1 MHHRRFDSAGA
12 RPRRHGSPTRR
23 TPAAAKDDERMA
35 EARKQFQAGVNL
47 LDDPD
52 GAKYELAYHAFHR
65 AYELS
70 HSAKVLGNIGLCAL
84 HLERDGE
91 AIDAYSMYLR
101 DAPDVSDREKVQ
113 IQRDLATL
121 SSTAVQLKATV
132 KKPGSGFTLV
142 DNRIQTS
149 GGSIVNSYPFDEKEL
164 NLRIRPGHHVFKVVS
179 PSGESSPIEANLSS
193 SAQATYEFTFPVAPP
208 VRDKPAEV
216 VMRSPSYAGPIVL
229 GVAGVVIGGAG
240 AALGLLARDKTKN
253 IEGKC
258 PNDVCPAS
266 YDFTSDRDSTKKIS
280 TLADAAFVTSGVAV
294 GGALLWYLLTPRAKS
309 VQTGSTGWAPSGFC
323 TADGCAVRFE
333 RGF

>member
-1 MHHRRFDSAGA
+1 MKSRNSAKRGDARKAGLVEREGDARDGSRSQSYGIVCEPSGGVHHRRFDSAGA
-12 RPRRHGSPTRR
+12 RPRRHGSPTCAP
-23 TPAAAKDDERMA
+23 PAAAKDDERMT

-149 GGSIVNSYPFDEKEL
+149 GGSIVNSYP
-164 NLRIRPGHHVFKVVS
+164 
-179 PSGESSPIEANLSS
+179 
-193 SAQATYEFTFPVAPP
+193 
-208 VRDKPAEV
+208 
-216 VMRSPSYAGPIVL
+216 
-229 GVAGVVIGGAG
+229 
-240 AALGLLARDKTKN
+240 
-253 IEGKC
+253 
-258 PNDVCPAS
+258 
-266 YDFTSDRDSTKKIS
+266 STKRVKPPDTARSSRIQGR
-280 TLADAAFVTSGVAV
+280 LALRRVEPHRREP
-294 GGALLWYLLTPRAKS
+294 L
-309 VQTGSTGWAPSGFC
+309 
-323 TADGCAVRFE
+323 FE
-333 RGF
+333 RAGDVRVHVPRRATRTR

>member
-1 MHHRRFDSAGA
+1 MVRGPSRMALFASLAAVCTTVGSIAPA
-12 RPRRHGSPTRR
+12 RAQDDTGRPPAAP
-23 TPAAAKDDERMA
+23 PAAAKDDERMT

-149 GGSIVNSYPFDEKEL
+149 GGSIVNSYAFDEKEL
-164 NLRIRPGHHVFKVVS
+164 NLGYGPVITSSRSSRP
-179 PSGESSPIEANLSS
+179 
-193 SAQATYEFTFPVAPP
+193 
-208 VRDKPAEV
+208 
-216 VMRSPSYAGPIVL
+216 
-229 GVAGVVIGGAG
+229 
-240 AALGLLARDKTKN
+240 
-253 IEGKC
+253 
-258 PNDVCPAS
+258 PAS
-266 YDFTSDRDSTKKIS
+266 RAPSTRTSHR
-280 TLADAAFVTSGVAV
+280 ARRRRTSSRSQSRHPYATSRPKSSCD
-294 GGALLWYLLTPRAKS
+294 LLLTPGPS
-309 VQTGSTGWAPSGFC
+309 CWA
-323 TADGCAVRFE
+323 
-333 RGF
+333 